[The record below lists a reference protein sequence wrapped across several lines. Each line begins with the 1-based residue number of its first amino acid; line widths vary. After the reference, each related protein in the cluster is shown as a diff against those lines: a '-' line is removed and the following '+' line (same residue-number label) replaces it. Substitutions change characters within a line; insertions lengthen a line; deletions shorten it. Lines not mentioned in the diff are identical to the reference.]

1 MEKPPSAGR
10 LSPEAEEIITL
21 GRLLKRSRNEERR
34 RAVDGIVASSL
45 TVREKIQEIQAL
57 DAGGEQDTGA
67 DGDEM
72 RRTRPLRYRL
82 PALADILKKP
92 YSRLPYLSYLFGD
105 YRRILSFGKV
115 TGVLQPVRFFPDVRL
130 RRDVLPFLDK
140 EIKGWAGELNEIVT
154 EGLEHSWHYLR
165 KGEYNILV
173 VMKQLCEKI
182 QSTGFSFFDHK
193 DPYLINKLRS
203 VEILFFVFYYQED
216 YQRLLQSSLKQ
227 IGDNDPRMSA
237 RYSRAVELA
246 DRLLRFDGSTPSL
259 YNILLG
265 LNMVKYR
272 RYLNIR
278 DLVCPDLGELINTRD
293 FACPPAV
300 KERIRTLVADGRQRL
315 EELRKQQEATKR
327 IKSFLTLD
335 DAAAVSFEP
344 LRSLYEQQHIG
355 VPGYLLAA
363 DTEDVVRFAPR
374 LFDILDRTYTPLLN
388 GQIDIE
394 EIGAVTL
401 FSHDFFQLEFLR
413 IRRITGRV
421 WDSGEEK
428 IPLSRFLDLQHSTKG
443 IKDAEAEILRQV
455 NETVEV
461 LLEMAKKTE
470 TVLKA
475 STTSQ
480 DQGSGPL
487 DPMVLH
493 GKRFAIP
500 HKKRRIVSTGILRDK
515 PIAAALQ
522 EFVGLCFT
530 IAVYLHYLPV
540 YTPLEEEPRLSKE
553 LNSQLEVLNRLSGP
567 QNSSA

>member
-1 MEKPPSAGR
+1 MGKSQSTGR
-10 LSPEAEEIITL
+10 LSPEAEDIITL
-21 GRLLKRSRNEERR
+21 GQLLKRSRNEEQR

-45 TVREKIQEIQAL
+45 TVREKIQEIQKL
-57 DAGGEQDTGA
+57 DAGGEQDTGD

-105 YRRILSFGKV
+105 YRRILSFGRV
-115 TGVLQPVRFFPDVRL
+115 TGVLEPAHFLPDVCL
-130 RRDVLPFLDK
+130 RRDVLPFLNK
-140 EIKGWAGELNEIVT
+140 ELTQWAGELNQIIS

-182 QSTGFSFFDHK
+182 QSTSFSLFDHK
-193 DPYLINKLRS
+193 DRYLINKLRS
-203 VEILFFVFYYQED
+203 LETLFLVFHYQED
-216 YQRLLQSSLKQ
+216 YQHLLQSSMQQ
-227 IGDNDPRMSA
+227 IGKNDPRVSDK
-237 RYSRAVELA
+237 YTTAVELTKKI
-246 DRLLRFDGSTPSL
+246 LEFDGSTPSL

-272 RYLNIR
+272 RYLHMR
-278 DLVCPDLGELINTRD
+278 DLLCPDLGGLINTKD
-293 FACPPAV
+293 FACPPEV
-300 KERIRTLVADGRQRL
+300 KERIRTLIAEGRRRL

-335 DAAAVSFEP
+335 DSAAVSFEP
-344 LRSLYEQQHIG
+344 LRSLYEQQQIG

-428 IPLSRFLDLQHSTKG
+428 IPLSRLLDLQHSAKG
-443 IKDAEAEILRQV
+443 IKDLEAEILRQV
-455 NETVEV
+455 NEAVEV
-461 LLEMAKKTE
+461 LLEMAKKVE
-470 TVLKA
+470 TVLKT
-475 STTSQ
+475 STTSRGQ
-480 DQGSGPL
+480 VSGPM

-493 GKRFAIP
+493 GKKFSIP
-500 HKKRRIVSTGILRDK
+500 HAKRRILSTGILREK
-515 PIAAALQ
+515 PVVEALHD
-522 EFVGLCFT
+522 FVGSCYT
-530 IAVYLHYLPV
+530 IAVYLHYLPI
-540 YTPLEEEPRLSKE
+540 YTPLEEEPRQSKE
-553 LNSQLEVLNRLSGP
+553 LKSQLEVLNRLAGP
-567 QNSSA
+567 QKLSA